1 MENICT
7 KSSYDKSLRFH
18 LKNWEENSIYIW
30 DLRVD
35 FLFAQ
40 GERVGF
46 SSIGHGRLNIRETA
60 YIETSSLR
68 ALEVRGECLSILFV
82 FFSSFSALQHA
93 AAAAAN

>member
-18 LKNWEENSIYIW
+18 LKKNCEENSIYIW
-30 DLRVD
+30 DSRVE

-40 GERVGF
+40 RERVGF
-46 SSIGHGRLNIRETA
+46 PSIGHGRLNIRGLF
-60 YIETSSLR
+60 SLR